1 MLPTLPPKKF
11 ERLNTVKIPINKSI
25 KRNIPHFVSQLY
37 TLNNQNVSKINF
49 NTELALRIVQR
60 LEHLEGVDLERVNKE
75 LSILKKVLPS
85 IKARDIAIAKLTEHV
100 QLLKTGEQQK
110 QLEKGQKEK
119 EILLDELSNE
129 YLFTLLKRVNAEAYE
144 RVMTMEEAGRRKY
157 AKNILAM
164 TSLSKEKIVAAK
176 TLVGMEK
183 REVDKLL
190 LQYGLNHT
198 ELNTD
203 TTEGLNNAKMA
214 LLSTGYGENIYE
226 KMSAFLPKQ
235 QSSGLLTPPLSPSFH
250 NGPPIPSRST
260 ESSVQSKIKHLN
272 YVFTELD
279 KKFKENEFKQTFL
292 YRYRIDEWNESDNLD
307 KLKAKLVQDTRFHD
321 ILFTYLSEEHPNKL
335 YLAVQVNDTLNDD
348 IRVVRRVILEG
359 KTIENLIGILQE
371 MHIPFND
378 RINETDESYL
388 EYIRKIIIELDGDKF
403 SSFLKLAGI
412 EIDENTLANR
422 FEQIRGGIIKDLV
435 ELLESKGIE
444 FQKKYTETNIDE
456 EDIDYLR
463 YLQNLIIKY
472 EKFDTLHLDGVSV
485 AVGGS
490 RKGRRRVRT
499 RKVNNKSIKR
509 GGSRKGRRRTT
520 SKKFRKRGNN
530 KSKKVNKGSGSKKSN
545 KKNNVN

>member
-499 RKVNNKSIKR
+499 RKVNNKSTKR